1 MYILTVNGKES
12 DGAYS
17 VEDDDGN
24 HVLYLFQEE
33 DDACRYAMM
42 LEESEHPP
50 IHVLEVEDQVMLKTC
65 QMHNYN
71 YTVITSADVVIPP
84 ETGNDLI

>member
-1 MYILTVNGKES
+1 MCEKFI
-12 DGAYS
+12 A
-17 VEDDDGN
+17 
-24 HVLYLFQEE
+24 EE
-33 DDACRYAMM
+33 AKAAREEAEQRMRELMDDAIRFAMM

-84 ETGNDLI
+84 ETSNDFI